1 MWMRETVGRGTWLDK
16 VASRII
22 AREEKLGR
30 SASIIRVESG
40 LSASGIPHIGSLG
53 DAVRAYGIKLALED
67 SGYKSALIAFSDDL
81 DALRRVPT
89 GLPESLK
96 KYIGHPVSSVPD
108 PFDCHSSYAE
118 HMTLMLRDALDE
130 LGIKYE
136 HRTGAE
142 TYASGILNQQV
153 LRILEH
159 AQRIGRKIAEMLGQT
174 KFEVVLPY
182 FPICENCG
190 RIALA
195 QSLGFLR
202 EEKRVTYHCLGAEI
216 GRQWVDGCGHKGE
229 ADITAGKGKLS
240 WKGEFAARWAALD
253 IRFEAYGKDLADSVK
268 VNDWVCQEILDFP
281 PPYHVRYEHFL
292 FGGKK
297 LSKSIGNVFTPQTWL
312 RYGTP
317 ESLMLLMFKRIVGT
331 RNLTIEEI
339 PKYVDEYDSL
349 EDTYFGRVKM
359 ENQAKLRQL
368 KGLYEYVNHLRPP
381 AEPSVHVPHRLLVQL
396 ASVAP
401 KGKTSEFIG
410 RRLVSYGVA
419 REIDSELSKRIE
431 VASNWAEDFKTLEKV
446 ELKLSENEKK
456 AISQLASYLMSEP
469 DSEEIQSHIF
479 DVARSHALEP
489 GNFFK
494 ILYRILVG
502 QEKGPRLGP
511 YMADIGPKSTAER
524 LLQHT

>member
-1 MWMRETVGRGTWLDK
+1 MRETVGRGTWLDK

-30 SASIIRVESG
+30 STSILRVESG

-67 SGYKSALIAFSDDL
+67 LGYKSALIAFSDDL

-108 PFDCHSSYAE
+108 PFDCHSSYGE
-118 HMTLMLRDALDE
+118 HMTSMLRDVLDE
-130 LGIKYE
+130 LGLKYE
-136 HRTGAE
+136 HRTGAK
-142 TYASGILNQQV
+142 TYASRILNQQI
-153 LRILEH
+153 LRILEN

-174 KFEVVLPY
+174 KFEVILPY

-195 QSLGFLR
+195 QSLGFLH
-202 EEKRVTYHCLGAEI
+202 EEKRVTYHCRGGEI

-281 PPYHVRYEHFL
+281 PPYHIRYEHFL

-312 RYGTP
+312 RYGTR

-349 EDTYFGRVKM
+349 EDTYFGRVKID
-359 ENQAKLRQL
+359 NQAKLMQL
-368 KGLYEYVNHLRPP
+368 KGLYEYVNHLKPP
-381 AEPSVHVPHRLLVQL
+381 SKPSVHAPYRLLVQL

-401 KGKTSEFIG
+401 KGNAFEFIS
-410 RRLVSYGVA
+410 RRLASYNIA
-419 REIDSELSKRIE
+419 KEIDSQLSRRIQS
-431 VASNWAEDFKTLEKV
+431 ALNWTEDFKTIQKV
-446 ELKLSENEKK
+446 EVKLHENEKK
-456 AISQLASYLMSEP
+456 AISALAGYLKTET
-469 DSEEIQSHIF
+469 DSMKIQSLIF
-479 DVARSHALEP
+479 EVARRYGLEP
-489 GNFFK
+489 AGFFK
-494 ILYRILVG
+494 TLYRILVG
-502 QEKGPRLGP
+502 QDKGPRLGP
-511 YMADIGPKSTAER
+511 YIADIGPKNTAQI
-524 LLQHT
+524 LLRRT